1 MLQRRVSGRAR
12 RFFCSCAGYGDGAA
26 KSSHSDVCE
35 RLDRL
40 EERGAAAD
48 FSTYMDLLRACASSR
63 DLPQGKRLHAQ
74 INSAGAGGDTI
85 LGNLLV
91 RMYGKCEALDDA
103 IAAFESIEHPNVFSW
118 SILVTAYAENGHLR
132 EALDLLGSMDLHGV
146 KASHVTF
153 INLLGACTLAM
164 DLAGGERL
172 HARIEA
178 SGFDLSG
185 NLGTA
190 LVSMYARCGG
200 LDRARD
206 LFDRMR
212 KRDIIAWNAMI
223 AAYSLHGRGDLALEL
238 YYRIEPAGL
247 APDRSTFLSTLV
259 TCESIDSVKKLHGDL
274 AARGLEREA
283 LIGNTLV
290 SMYGRCGSLDEAMA
304 VFVGM
309 PYRNGVTWGILIGA
323 HAQHGKAK
331 EALRL
336 LKLMDCEGVR
346 AMENTFLT
354 ALSAC
359 SSAEFLG
366 DGRRIH
372 ERIAASGVID
382 ESSTRLSNALVTM
395 YGKCGS
401 LIDAES
407 VFNSLPCRTIV
418 SWTSLIAAYA
428 QHGFPRRALQIFKQ
442 MDAEGTKPDEIA
454 FLSVLEA
461 VSNAPELIEEGR
473 RIHEEY
479 QSNRIHESQSVE
491 TALIDMYGNCGSI
504 ESAWRVFDQMGDER
518 RDDVIPWTSMITACA
533 HQGHSDQALLLLSRM
548 ELQGIHPNQLTL
560 VSALDACEDLR
571 EGRKIHATIA
581 AKGLSSSVIP
591 GTALVNMY
599 DRCGALASARA
610 AFEEIRGKNSI
621 SWNAIIGAY
630 AHQGDLRESMGLLQR
645 MDQEGVAPNVIS
657 FTCVLFACAHAGSIR
672 EARHQFH
679 LMIGDY
685 SIEPLEDNYGCLVD
699 LLGRAGRLDK
709 VEELI
714 QTMPMWPSP
723 AQWMSL
729 LGACHIHAR
738 TMATPRRTS

>member
-1 MLQRRVSGRAR
+1 
-12 RFFCSCAGYGDGAA
+12 
-26 KSSHSDVCE
+26 
-35 RLDRL
+35 
-40 EERGAAAD
+40 
-48 FSTYMDLLRACASSR
+48 
-63 DLPQGKRLHAQ
+63 
-74 INSAGAGGDTI
+74 
-85 LGNLLV
+85 
-91 RMYGKCEALDDA
+91 
-103 IAAFESIEHPNVFSW
+103 
-118 SILVTAYAENGHLR
+118 
-132 EALDLLGSMDLHGV
+132 
-146 KASHVTF
+146 
-153 INLLGACTLAM
+153 M

-454 FLSVLEA
+454 FLS
-461 VSNAPELIEEGR
+461 
-473 RIHEEY
+473 
-479 QSNRIHESQSVE
+479 
-491 TALIDMYGNCGSI
+491 
-504 ESAWRVFDQMGDER
+504 
-518 RDDVIPWTSMITACA
+518 
-533 HQGHSDQALLLLSRM
+533 
-548 ELQGIHPNQLTL
+548 LTL

-729 LGACHIHAR
+729 LGACHIHGDVHR
-738 TMATPRRTS
+738 GVRTSRSSNHGHSSAYVVMSNLCTVR